1 MAHIRRH
8 PKFKG
13 SWQVRYADPSG
24 REQVENFTTRSEAEG
39 FLHKVRAE
47 PVSSA
52 FDGRRSVVSL
62 QDWTDRWWKSVSHLK
77 PTTTEAYE
85 SLLRLHILP
94 RFGDVALGQIEP
106 ADVREW
112 VAERHATGLSASR
125 TRQAYNLLAQILQSA
140 VESGY
145 LAETPCVGVSL
156 PTKERQE
163 MRLLTAAE
171 VRKVADATRD
181 PYAVLVYVLAYGG
194 LRWGEAAALRRE
206 RCDLLRSR
214 LQVTETVAET
224 RTGVRFDPIKPS
236 QVREV
241 VVPAFLRDLLTEHL
255 AHNVG
260 ADPGAL
266 VFPATDGGPLLR
278 KGFNS
283 SVWAAALEAAGVDY
297 LRPDDLRHTSASLLI
312 ESGGGAKAVQQ
323 HLGLPSLQATFD
335 RYGDLFPSDHEALAE
350 RMDDLYRTSLK
361 STAKAGR
368 KGG

>member
-24 REQVENFTTRSEAEG
+24 REQVENFTARSDAEV
-39 FLHKVRAE
+39 FLHKVKAD

-85 SLLRLHILP
+85 SLLRVHILP
-94 RFGDVALGQIEP
+94 RFGDVALGRIEP
-106 ADVREW
+106 IDVREW

-125 TRQAYNLLAQILQSA
+125 TRQAYNLLAKILQSA

-145 LAETPCVGVSL
+145 IAETPCVGVSL

-171 VRKVADATRD
+171 VRMVADATEE

-194 LRWGEAAALRRE
+194 LRWGEAVSLRRE

-224 RTGVRFDPIKPS
+224 RTGVRFDPTKTS
-236 QVREV
+236 QVRQV
-241 VVPAFLRDLLTEHL
+241 IVPAFLRDLLTQHL
-255 AHNVG
+255 ADNVG
-260 ADPGAL
+260 SDPGAL
-266 VFPATDGGPLLR
+266 VFPAIDGGPLLR
-278 KGFNS
+278 KSFNS
-283 SVWAAALEAAGVDY
+283 SVWSPALEAAGVDY

-312 ESGGGAKAVQQ
+312 ASGAGAKAVQE
-323 HLGLPSLQATFD
+323 HLGLPSLQVTLD
-335 RYGDLFPSDHEALAE
+335 RYGHLFPSDQEALAE
-350 RMDDLYRTSLK
+350 RMDGLYRSSLK
-361 STAKAGR
+361 STGKTR
-368 KGG
+368 RNGG